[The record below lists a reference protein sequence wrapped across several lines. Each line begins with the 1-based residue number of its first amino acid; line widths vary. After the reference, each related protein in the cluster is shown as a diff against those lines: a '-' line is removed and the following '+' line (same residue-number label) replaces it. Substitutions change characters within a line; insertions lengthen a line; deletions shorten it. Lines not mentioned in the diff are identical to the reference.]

1 MNKILI
7 IGGTGAL
14 GQTLIRKYQNDNKII
29 VFSRDEHKQCNLK
42 IQSWINK
49 NNLSFCIGDMTYI
62 NSIQNAIENF
72 RPNIVINTAALKV
85 VPICEDNPY
94 ESVRVNI
101 LGHQNLI
108 ESVKKSNHKI
118 EKLIFISTD
127 KACKPINVYGMCKAI
142 SEKLYIEFG
151 KIHED
156 IRVYT
161 VRYGNVLDS
170 TGSVIPL
177 FKSILNTGETTL
189 PITNKDMT
197 RFLMSLT
204 DATDLIQ
211 WTIDNDL
218 HGKITIPK
226 IKSMKIVDVA
236 NALFEWKKIKG
247 KIKIVGIRPGEKLHE
262 ELISETEW
270 LKTEETEKYYII
282 SNEII
287 KSEVKSYNSFDS
299 LIDQNAVY
307 KFLEHNNILT

>member
-151 KIHED
+151 KIQED